1 MSADSARLLLM
12 QVTID
17 LPEKLAKQVELQ
29 REHIAEIF
37 ELGLRQRCARASGI
51 RREVLS
57 FLARGPK
64 PDEIAA
70 FRPSEAATARA
81 RELLW
86 RNQEKTLTP
95 AEQAE
100 MDDIAEVDRLFSQ
113 LKAEALLHQQAAA

>member
-1 MSADSARLLLM
+1 V

-17 LPEKLAKQVELQ
+17 LPERLAKQVELE
-29 REHIAEIF
+29 RDHLAEIF

-51 RREVLS
+51 RREVVS
-57 FLARGPK
+57 FLARGPR

-70 FRPSEAATARA
+70 FRPSEQATARA

-86 RNQEKTLTP
+86 RNREKTLTP
-95 AEQAE
+95 AEEAE

-113 LKAEALLHQQAAA
+113 LKAEALLHQRPAA

>member
-1 MSADSARLLLM
+1 M

-17 LPEKLAKQVELQ
+17 LPEKLAKQVELE
-29 REHIAEIF
+29 REHLAEIF
-37 ELGLRQRCARASGI
+37 ELGLRQRCARASGL
-51 RREVLS
+51 RREVVS

-70 FRPSEAATARA
+70 FHPSEPTIARA

-86 RNQEKTLTP
+86 RNKEQSLTS

-100 MDDIAEVDRLFSQ
+100 MDDIAEVDRLYSQ
-113 LKAEALLHQQAAA
+113 LKAEALLHQRSAR

>member
-1 MSADSARLLLM
+1 M

-17 LPEKLAKQVELQ
+17 LPEGLARRVEL
-29 REHIAEIF
+29 EKDHLAEIF

-51 RREVLS
+51 RREVVS
-57 FLARGPK
+57 FLARGPR

-70 FRPSEAATARA
+70 FRPSEEATARA

-86 RNQEKTLTP
+86 RNQEKTLTA
-95 AEQAE
+95 AEEAE

-113 LKAEALLHQQAAA
+113 LKAEALVHQRSAK